1 MKKQSFLIG
10 AIILAA
16 GGVFAKIVGAF
27 YKIPLTNILGTNGM
41 GLYYLVFPLY
51 SLVLVLISS
60 GTSLAVVRFIS
71 IEKKA
76 HNQYNQKLIF
86 KVALIYVF
94 VLSLIFSGL
103 FVLLRYPLSLL
114 QGNVNA
120 SFSYVA
126 IAPAIVFA
134 SVIAVIRGYF
144 QGQQNM
150 MPTLYNNLAEQIIKL
165 ICGLVLANLFLKRGV
180 TYAVFGA
187 VLGVTI
193 SEFFALIFLTIH
205 YFIFKKRYI
214 YKIDVPK
221 TKNLTFVE
229 ALKKIVYYAY
239 PATLGALVTP
249 ITSFLDSFMII
260 NILTNAGFSS
270 LQATN
275 LYGISNGIVNTL
287 ISLPVVICSA
297 IATAIVPN
305 LSGLFAKNN
314 ESEVSFKSSFFIKI
328 TWLIAIPCF
337 LMFLIFS
344 PDIITM
350 LYKNGL
356 SDLVINEYVFAYKL
370 LMISSV
376 SILYYAFL
384 QTFTSILQSI
394 NKPLIPFIGLSVAL
408 IIRIGL
414 LYLFVSNPNINIF
427 GVALSNIGFL
437 SVAILINLVAIKKY
451 IKLNYNFYKLIIAP
465 ISAGIITGI
474 VLYFLRLALMNV
486 LNVWIYAII
495 CGLVCIT
502 CFVGLIVLFKCF
514 SKQEV
519 NMLKRKNKLKV

>member
-16 GGVFAKIVGAF
+16 GGILAKVVGAF

-60 GTSLAVVRFIS
+60 GTSLAVVRFVS

-76 HNQYNQKLIF
+76 HNIYNQKLIF

-94 VLSLIFSGL
+94 ILSLVFSGL

-120 SFSYVA
+120 SFSYLA
-126 IAPAIVFA
+126 IAPAIVFS
-134 SVIAVIRGYF
+134 SVIAIIRGYF

-150 MPTLYNNLAEQIIKL
+150 MPTLLNNIAEQVIKL
-165 ICGLVLANLFLKRGV
+165 VFGLVLANLFLRRGV
-180 TYAVFGA
+180 NYAVFGA

-193 SEFFALIFLTIH
+193 SEFFALLFITIH
-205 YFIFKKRYI
+205 YLIYKKRYI
-214 YKIDVPK
+214 YKIEEPT
-221 TKNLTFVE
+221 TKNLTAKQ
-229 ALKKIVYYAY
+229 ALKKIISYSY

-249 ITSFLDSFMII
+249 VTSFLDSFMII
-260 NILTNAGFSS
+260 NILTDAGFSS

-287 ISLPVVICSA
+287 ISLPVVVCSA
-297 IATAIVPN
+297 VATAIVPN
-305 LSGLFAKNN
+305 LSGITSKNN
-314 ESEVSFKSSFFIKI
+314 EKEVGFKSSFFIKI
-328 TWLIAIPCF
+328 TWLISIPCF

-350 LYKNGL
+350 LYSNGL
-356 SDLVINEYVFAYKL
+356 SDVVINEYVFAYKL

-394 NKPLIPFIGLSVAL
+394 NKPLTPFIGLVVAL
-408 IIRIGL
+408 IVRIAL
-414 LYLFVSNPNINIF
+414 LYLFVSNPKINIF

-437 SVAILINLVAIKKY
+437 SVAIMVNLMAIKKH
-451 IKLNYNFYKLIIAP
+451 IKLSYNFYKLIIAP
-465 ISAGIITGI
+465 ISAGAVTG
-474 VLYFLRLALMNV
+474 VVVSFLRLALINV
-486 LNVWIYAII
+486 LNVWLYFII
-495 CGLVCIT
+495 CGIVCVIT
-502 CFVGLIVLFKCF
+502 FLGLIFLFKCF
-514 SKQEV
+514 TKTEI
-519 NMLKRKNKLKV
+519 NMIKRKNKLKV